1 MLQRE
6 NAMKNFVEWNNILEW
21 KNAMQFCESKTE
33 NIESANTEHS
43 SFTFVNALS
52 ARLRRLLPNEGKQM
66 RLKIQFGL

>member
-1 MLQRE
+1 
-6 NAMKNFVEWNNILEW
+6 
-21 KNAMQFCESKTE
+21 MQFCESKTE
-33 NIESANTEHS
+33 NIESANTGHS